1 MRTSSVWSVTVTMFI
16 SSTARS
22 ARIVM
27 RPSMMMR
34 TEKDMRRTLNGY
46 GGIKCPC
53 CNKWGVHPRKSKPLE
68 RRYIRRTIKQ
78 IVRDMTP

>member
-1 MRTSSVWSVTVTMFI
+1 VE
-16 SSTARS
+16 
-22 ARIVM
+22 
-27 RPSMMMR
+27 MMMMIKK
-34 TEKDMRRTLNGY
+34 TEKEMMRTLNGY

-78 IVRDMTP
+78 IVRDITP

>member
-1 MRTSSVWSVTVTMFI
+1 MRTSSVWSAARPKCT
-16 SSTARS
+16 SSTVRCART
-22 ARIVM
+22 VM
-27 RPSMMMR
+27 RRSMMMR

-68 RRYIRRTIKQ
+68 RRYIRRTVKQ
-78 IVRDMTP
+78 QVQKLVP

>member
-1 MRTSSVWSVTVTMFI
+1 MRRSRVWRAARPKCTSSTV
-16 SSTARS
+16 RS
-22 ARIVM
+22 ARTVR

-68 RRYIRRTIKQ
+68 RRYIRRTVKQ
-78 IVRDMTP
+78 QVQKLVP